1 MEQVISRVRAISL
14 LAGAMLCLTSITWSG
29 DQKAASPVL
38 TQSALDP
45 YFSVFVRA
53 ADTVFIGSLERLER
67 SDCNP
72 SGLTASLQGMTFN
85 VKKVLKGSV
94 EGSDFT
100 AYHIIMGPGPLEVI
114 RDDCIQLAPDAFP
127 LGGEFIVACNFQ
139 NWRAPQ
145 STCVMEGGPWLFD
158 RDSERL
164 VSKAISLGSLTRPQ
178 KQWQRGMVDL
188 RRFVE
193 GHDVSSSTVSFYI
206 RFFENLTGLPFAEK
220 ADPIDKVSRPS
231 LENQLDVWKAWYEM
245 HGQQLSL
252 DERGRP
258 VVRKVE

>member
-1 MEQVISRVRAISL
+1 
-14 LAGAMLCLTSITWSG
+14 
-29 DQKAASPVL
+29 
-38 TQSALDP
+38 
-45 YFSVFVRA
+45 
-53 ADTVFIGSLERLER
+53 
-67 SDCNP
+67 
-72 SGLTASLQGMTFN
+72 
-85 VKKVLKGSV
+85 
-94 EGSDFT
+94 
-100 AYHIIMGPGPLEVI
+100 MGHEPLEVI
-114 RDDCIQLAPDAFP
+114 RDDCIQLAPEAFP

-158 RDSERL
+158 RDSEQL
-164 VSKAISLGSLTRPQ
+164 LSKAISLGSLTRPQ

-206 RFFENLTGLPFAEK
+206 RFFENLTGLPFAGKTE
-220 ADPIDKVSRPS
+220 PIDRPS
-231 LENQLDVWKAWYEM
+231 LENQLDVWKAWYEK